1 MITIEG
7 EDKLAYGAPV
17 EDENNVAR
25 KDERRKLYDQFDD
38 KENGGVDGRKAGV
51 FKELRQGPMKV

>member
-1 MITIEG
+1 M
-7 EDKLAYGAPV
+7 AYGAPV